1 MVGEISFTSHPPMKL
16 RNLILTGCLCMAL
29 HPLQAADIY
38 RWVDDQ
44 GQTQVS
50 DVVPERYRDR
60 ASRINS
66 RKFELTS
73 EQKFEA
79 RDRAVY
85 RAQRARDENVLRR
98 QANEEALAGEQKRG
112 DRAAQDLAHA
122 RAKTNPVTP
131 AGNTNK
137 QCDALWRH
145 YNDGVACFGRFA
157 AGNVGGGSVRIRPE
171 AYQFCT
177 DAPLPPS
184 SCSSPV
190 AQ

>member
-1 MVGEISFTSHPPMKL
+1 MKL
-16 RNLILTGCLCMAL
+16 RNLILTGYLCLSL

-50 DVVPERYRDR
+50 DLVPEKYRDR
-60 ASRINS
+60 ATRINS

-85 RAQRARDENVLRR
+85 EAQRARDESVLRR
-98 QANEEALAGEQKRG
+98 QANEEALASEQERRE
-112 DRAAQDLAHA
+112 RAAQELARG
-122 RAKTNPVTP
+122 RAKTDPVAP
-131 AGNTNK
+131 VDNTNS
-137 QCDALWRH
+137 QCETLWRR
-145 YNDGVACFGRFA
+145 YNDGVACFSRFT

-171 AYQFCT
+171 AYQFCA

-184 SCSSPV
+184 SCSPPG
-190 AQ
+190 AR